1 MTGPRFEFCL
11 NLCSVMT
18 QLKHNLIA
26 NFAGK
31 AWTAVMSLAFVPLYI
46 RFIGIEG
53 YGLVGVYASLLAV
66 FSLID
71 LGLGTTL
78 NRELAVLSAR
88 AGSAQIMRDL
98 VRTLE
103 SIYWGLAIVIGI
115 LLTALAPLIANYWIN
130 AGGLSTET
138 VEEVIVIMGI
148 AIAVQFPFTLYSGG
162 LMGLQRQ
169 VLLNGITATM
179 ATIRVLGAVLVL
191 WLISPTIEAFFLWQ
205 LIVSLFQTLIARVF
219 LQKRLP
225 QSNDRSRFRKDLVVE
240 VWRFASGVTGIS
252 VMAMILTQAD
262 KIILSK
268 VLSLEAFGYY
278 AFAWMIASSLYYLVG
293 PVLTAVFPQFS
304 QLVSLGKIKELTHLY
319 HRSCQLMS
327 VVLLPVAVML
337 ALFSKE
343 MLSLWTGDAT
353 IVNNTYL
360 IVSLL
365 AVGTALNGHQ

>member
-1 MTGPRFEFCL
+1 
-11 NLCSVMT
+11 MT

-66 FSLID
+66 FSLLD

-130 AGGLSTET
+130 AGALSTET

-205 LIVSLFQTLIARVF
+205 LVVSLFQTLIARVF

-225 QSNDRSRFRKDLVVE
+225 KSNDRSRFKTDLVVK
-240 VWRFASGVTGIS
+240 VWRFASGVTGVSI
-252 VMAMILTQAD
+252 MAMILT
-262 KIILSK
+262 
-268 VLSLEAFGYY
+268 
-278 AFAWMIASSLYYLVG
+278 
-293 PVLTAVFPQFS
+293 
-304 QLVSLGKIKELTHLY
+304 
-319 HRSCQLMS
+319 
-327 VVLLPVAVML
+327 
-337 ALFSKE
+337 
-343 MLSLWTGDAT
+343 
-353 IVNNTYL
+353 
-360 IVSLL
+360 
-365 AVGTALNGHQ
+365 